1 MRFRITITLG
11 NDAMKTSEDVASA
24 LRVVAK
30 HVDGYDFASK
40 TLPGMVHAIHDL
52 NGNRVGDWKVMR

>member
-1 MRFRITITLG
+1 
-11 NDAMKTSEDVASA
+11 MKTSEDVASA